1 MSALAL
7 KLDIGALT
15 AAYARGV
22 HEPVAVLQALL
33 SEAGADAQGLNAF
46 CHLDAEG
53 ALAQAQ
59 ASAARWQAGRA
70 LGPLD
75 GVPVSIKDLLPVAGW
90 PTRRGSLSTAGD
102 PPAAQDA
109 PLVAHLRAA
118 GAVLFGKTTTTE
130 FGWTIESSNPHAG
143 TTRNP
148 RDASRCAGGSSSGA
162 AAQVAAGWGPL
173 AVGSD
178 AGGSVRIPA
187 AWCGVVGFKPT
198 FGAIPAAP
206 QSAFAEFAHFGPLT
220 RSVADCARAMAVLG
234 QADARDPASL
244 YPRTPAQRPAQLRI
258 GWSLALG
265 APTALDPAIALALQA
280 LLERLAAA
288 GHQLVALPALGLD
301 ADQAMWTVWQSRVHE
316 SFVDWS
322 DAQRAALAPAL
333 QRLWEQGADL
343 SPARL
348 ARARAQLRGLA
359 GALAQQF
366 AGIDVLLTPAAP
378 TVAPLLPDAQEAPD
392 AQPRNW
398 FAGNGYCYPF
408 NLTQQPALSLPLGRD
423 AQGLPFGLQV
433 VGRRYADEL
442 VLHVGRV
449 VEGMLAAG

>member
-1 MSALAL
+1 MSAQAL

-33 SEAGADAQGLNAF
+33 AEVGADAQGLNAF

-130 FGWTIESSNPHAG
+130 FGWTIDSSNPHAG

-148 RDASRCAGGSSSGA
+148 RDAARSAGGSSSGA

-220 RSVADCARAMAVLG
+220 RSVADCVRAMAVLG

-244 YPRTPAQRPAQLRI
+244 YPRAPAQRPAQLRI
-258 GWSLALG
+258 SWSLALG
-265 APTALDPAIALALQA
+265 APTPLDPAIALALQA
-280 LLERLAAA
+280 LLERLATA
-288 GHQLVALPALGLD
+288 GHQLMALPAMGLD

-322 DAQRAALAPAL
+322 DAQRATLAPAL
-333 QRLWEQGADL
+333 QRLWEQGAEVA
-343 SPARL
+343 PARL

-366 AGIDVLLTPAAP
+366 AGIDVLLTPTAP
-378 TVAPLLPDAQEAPD
+378 SVAPPLPEAPD

-433 VGRRYADEL
+433 VGKRYADEL